1 VGAVNR
7 ARGRSI
13 TPPGGA
19 EQALTAGAVMAELV
33 LQSIPIVFSTRRSLE
48 ATFA

>member
-1 VGAVNR
+1 
-7 ARGRSI
+7 
-13 TPPGGA
+13 
-19 EQALTAGAVMAELV
+19 MAELV

>member
-1 VGAVNR
+1 MP
-7 ARGRSI
+7 
-13 TPPGGA
+13 PPGGA

-33 LQSIPIVFSTRRSLE
+33 LQSIPIVFLTRRSVK